1 MKSCR
6 ETLLRCPA
14 PGEDH
19 ENVAIVR
26 EALSSFVRV
35 DFPVSGH
42 FKDPCAVL
50 TQLELYKVLVSSLL
64 WRGLDRDI
72 LALLQNSLPV

>member
-1 MKSCR
+1 M
-6 ETLLRCPA
+6 A
-14 PGEDH
+14 VVG
-19 ENVAIVR
+19 A
-26 EALSSFVRV
+26 ALSSFVKV

-50 TQLELYKVLVSSLL
+50 SQLKLYKVLVSILL

-72 LALLQNSLPV
+72 LALHQNSRPA

>member
-1 MKSCR
+1 MESCR
-6 ETLLRCPA
+6 EPLLQCPA

-19 ENVAIVR
+19 ENVAVVG
-26 EALSSFVRV
+26 EALSSFVKV

-64 WRGLDRDI
+64 WKGLDRNI

>member
-1 MKSCR
+1 MKGCR
-6 ETLLRCPA
+6 EPLLQCPA

-19 ENVAIVR
+19 KNVAVVG
-26 EALSSFVRV
+26 AVLSSFVKV

-50 TQLELYKVLVSSLL
+50 SQVELYKELVSILL

-72 LALLQNSLPV
+72 LALPQNSHPA

>member
-6 ETLLRCPA
+6 EPLLQCPA

-19 ENVAIVR
+19 ENVASVG
-26 EALSSFVRV
+26 EALSSFVKV

-50 TQLELYKVLVSSLL
+50 TQLELYKVLVFSLL
-64 WRGLDRDI
+64 WKGLDRNI